1 MSSSR
6 DSILAK
12 VRANRAE
19 AIDAPS
25 LDQAWIT
32 FDDPLA
38 KFCEVL
44 EGIGG
49 RGHQFAD
56 LAAAGEWMRQQLA
69 ESPESQCF
77 SQVEGVGH
85 STLELDQLETPQ
97 ELAGLDWAILS
108 AEFGVAENGA
118 LWVTD
123 THQRH
128 RAVYFLCEHLVL
140 VLPAS
145 QVVHNM
151 PEAYARIAGFAAE
164 DSAPFGTFIAGPS
177 KTADIEQSL
186 VIGAQ
191 GPRSLDVLLIG

>member
-6 DSILAK
+6 KHILQQVK
-12 VRANRAE
+12 ANRAAE
-19 AIDAPS
+19 FELPS
-25 LDQAWIT
+25 LDQDWQT
-32 FDDPLA
+32 FGDPLER
-38 KFCEVL
+38 FCEVL
-44 EGIGG
+44 TSTGG
-49 RGHQFAD
+49 NSLRVND
-56 LAAAGEWMRQQLA
+56 LASANEWFEQRISGNA
-69 ESPESQCF
+69 DSQTI
-77 SQVEGVGH
+77 SLVEGVGR

-97 ELAGLDWAILS
+97 ELSGLDWAILP

-123 THQRH
+123 INAKH
-128 RAVYFLCEHLVL
+128 RAVYYLCEHLVL

-151 PEAYARIAGFAAE
+151 PQAYERLAGFAT
-164 DSAPFGTFIAGPS
+164 DDTPPFGCFIAGPS

-191 GPRSLDVLLIG
+191 GPRSLDVLLIV